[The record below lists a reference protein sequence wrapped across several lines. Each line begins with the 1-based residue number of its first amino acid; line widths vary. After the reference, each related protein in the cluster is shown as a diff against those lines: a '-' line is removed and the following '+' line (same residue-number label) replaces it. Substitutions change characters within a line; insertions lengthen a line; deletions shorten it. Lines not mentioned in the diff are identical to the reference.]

1 MSQALIQS
9 DRFPISDADPSF
21 VARVSGRGAVTV
33 SRLCAWWWGFR
44 WRCKALSLIRVF
56 SLGFLILGFALALPF
71 DDWGGRVFVLGF
83 FILFYFIFYI
93 LYFINFYKFI
103 LIFYFFKNTFGFVW
117 DWCWVLFLGL
127 LCKIQTNMLCKITRF
142 YNFFFFFWGPESYT
156 FGFGWHKILFIYLF
170 L

>member
-1 MSQALIQS
+1 MRRCKLWS
-9 DRFPISDADPSF
+9 DRRRIHWALSLSLSIGIASSNPIGPISDVDPSSI
-21 VARVSGRGAVTV
+21 ARVSGRGAVAV

-44 WRCKALSLIRVF
+44 WRRKALSLMRVF

-103 LIFYFFKNTFGFVW
+103 LIFYFFKNTFGFV
-117 DWCWVLFLGL
+117 
-127 LCKIQTNMLCKITRF
+127 
-142 YNFFFFFWGPESYT
+142 
-156 FGFGWHKILFIYLF
+156 
-170 L
+170 